1 MAEPAKDA
9 VTRSE
14 PAGNV
19 ETVRLATPPLIVA
32 EPSVVPFEL
41 KVTVPVGRLPLL
53 ASVAVNVTLWPFVD
67 GLGEDFS
74 VMVIVA

>member
-1 MAEPAKDA
+1 MA
-9 VTRSE
+9 VTASV
-14 PAGNV
+14 PCGNV
-19 ETVRLATPPLIVA
+19 FVEKVATPPTIDFC
-32 EPSVVPFEL
+32 PSVVPFEL